1 VRGFD
6 DVSQEHNQRKG
17 PSARAARPRRSKAG
31 GRVVAATQADDSE
44 LTKTARASK
53 EARGPGRQAGVECS
67 ASQRAFRFRTLVP
80 RRSVVACLWRILRLQ
95 REEPTRLRGGAFGIF
110 GSGYDWRCGLPRLS
124 PPTQKVVARSMKLQ
138 VDKWT
143 SVCVVKPLAEATL
156 SR

>member
-1 VRGFD
+1 MTTNPFHGKVTELGNNLGTNLC
-6 DVSQEHNQRKG
+6 VTWCV
-17 PSARAARPRRSKAG
+17 
-31 GRVVAATQADDSE
+31 GRLDIDCHLRVAAVLHDDGDIARCV
-44 LTKTARASK
+44 LTFHMLPQHT
-53 EARGPGRQAGVECS
+53 

-80 RRSVVACLWRILRLQ
+80 RRSVVACRWRILRLQ

-110 GSGYDWRCGLPRLS
+110 GSGYDWRFGLPRLS